1 MWVYKMNKFFLLI
14 LAAMAWTTTA
24 ERYYE
29 ILKDANSYTLADQV
43 NAALAKGATLGEY
56 STSGGPN
63 RDGHGRF
70 LFTQVV
76 FWKDYMDS
84 NHYRL
89 TQARAAKAAADKAN
103 SWFTF
108 Y

>member
-1 MWVYKMNKFFLLI
+1 MNKFFLLI

-24 ERYYE
+24 EPYYE
-29 ILKDANSYTLADQV
+29 ILKNANSYSLADEV
-43 NAALAKGATLGEY
+43 NAALAKGATLGEHG
-56 STSGGPN
+56 TSGGVS
-63 RDGHGRF
+63 RHGYAQF

-76 FWKDYMDS
+76 FWKDYTDS

-89 TQARAAKAAADKAN
+89 TQERAARVATDKAN
-103 SWFTF
+103 AWFTF